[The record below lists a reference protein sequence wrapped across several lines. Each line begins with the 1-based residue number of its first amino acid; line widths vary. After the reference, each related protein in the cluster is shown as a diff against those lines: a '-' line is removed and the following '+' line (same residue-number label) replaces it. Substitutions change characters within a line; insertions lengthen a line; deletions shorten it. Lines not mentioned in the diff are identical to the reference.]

1 MRRLRSTLV
10 ATVAVVLAF
19 GTVTGT
25 VAQEA
30 EPVAEDAA
38 EPESVLF
45 VGNSFTFFNDGVEN
59 HVQALAASADPPTA
73 LEVTPAAFGGA
84 TLATH
89 HQMASLASGAPKQ
102 IKSGAFDT
110 VVLQGDIP
118 EIPERDIGV
127 FLEHARS
134 FSEEIADAGARTVFF
149 MTWPYDR
156 LGWVS
161 LDEIA
166 DAHRQVEAET
176 GVSVAPVGVAMAK
189 ALAERPHLPMLG
201 ADAEHESMAGTYLAA
216 ATIYATLFD
225 QSPEGLPYHPASL
238 AKDDA
243 AFLQRIAWQ
252 TLNEWQA
259 GAAD

>member
-1 MRRLRSTLV
+1 MHRLQSALV
-10 ATVAVVLAF
+10 VTATAALVFGMVASV
-19 GTVTGT
+19 G
-25 VAQEA
+25 AQG
-30 EPVAEDAA
+30 VDDKNA
-38 EPESVLF
+38 EPESILF

-59 HVQALAASADPPTA
+59 HVQALAASADPPRA

-102 IKSGAFDT
+102 ISSGAFDT

-134 FSEEIADAGARTVFF
+134 FSEEVADAGARPVFF
-149 MTWPYDR
+149 MTWPYER
-156 LGWVS
+156 LDWVS
-161 LDEIA
+161 LDEIV

-176 GVSVAPVGVAMAK
+176 GASIAPVGVAMAN
-189 ALAERPHLPMLG
+189 ALAERPDLPMLG

-225 QSPEGLPYHPASL
+225 QNPEGLPYHPSSL
-238 AKDDA
+238 SEDEA

-252 TLNEWQA
+252 TVNEWHG
-259 GAAD
+259 GAAAE